1 MSKVNCGKALAPFE
15 KGAPQ
20 TCLLIRLKKPA
31 VSLSQNGDS
40 FFDAGEGKKELL
52 INYLYYVI
60 ILKKDIFIRAPAAA
74 PQI

>member
-1 MSKVNCGKALAPFE
+1 MRKEALAPFK

-40 FFDAGEGKKELL
+40 FFNAGEGNE
-52 INYLYYVI
+52 NY
-60 ILKKDIFIRAPAAA
+60 
-74 PQI
+74 